1 MDVLTTFL
9 MFCHTWPC
17 QVLITALIAGA
28 VAGAAASYIV
38 LRAVKR
44 G

>member
-9 MFCHTWPC
+9 VFCHTWPC
-17 QVLITALIAGA
+17 QVLIALIAGA